1 MTQQRRIFLT
11 LAFITG
17 FINLSYGQVW
27 PYTPMI
33 RYGNAIYLD
42 IENKAL
48 IEREKT
54 PLIFEKGLKNRFFD
68 ILTSKDSIGI
78 QLKDEVVFFHQK
90 ERNEPKDSK
99 TILFYSR
106 RKLKNQKMT
115 INYLKIIDVTD
126 KIIVAEASIKYKE
139 SKNKKERIEIN
150 ITDLE
155 GIFIGPG
162 KNLRTGTLITSLI
175 AGTLLVIVL

>member
-1 MTQQRRIFLT
+1 MIQQRKILLT
-11 LAFITG
+11 LAFLTG
-17 FINLSYGQVW
+17 VINLSYGQVW

-48 IEREKT
+48 IERENT
-54 PLIFEKGLKNRFFD
+54 PLIFEKGLEDRFFD
-68 ILTSKDSIGI
+68 IITSKDSIGI
-78 QLKDEVVFFHQK
+78 QLNDKVVFFHQK

-99 TILFYSR
+99 PILFYSR

-115 INYLKIIDVTD
+115 INYLKIIDITE
-126 KIIVAEASIKYKE
+126 KTIIAEASIKYKG
-139 SKNKKERIEIN
+139 SKKKKEKIEIS
-150 ITDLE
+150 ISDIE

-175 AGTLLVIVL
+175 AGTLFVLLL